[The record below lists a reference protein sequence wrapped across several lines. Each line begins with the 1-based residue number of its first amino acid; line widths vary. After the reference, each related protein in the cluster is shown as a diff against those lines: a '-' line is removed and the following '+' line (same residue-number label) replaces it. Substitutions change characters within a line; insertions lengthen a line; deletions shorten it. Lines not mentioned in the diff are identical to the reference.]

1 GAIMRSFEKHFA
13 KMVAREK
20 KPMNYEELSALV
32 LQWGEDKG
40 IFAKSTPLRQLDKTQ
55 EELDET
61 KEALQ
66 KLASLTDQ
74 QILSEKLLTDDPN
87 TLDLEEDALL
97 EAKDG
102 IGDMLVTIILLAKM
116 VNMDSVDCLQSAYD
130 VIKKRTG
137 KMVDGQFVKDN

>member
-1 GAIMRSFEKHFA
+1 MRHFEEYFS
-13 KMVAREK
+13 KMIERQ
-20 KPMNYEELSALV
+20 KPMNYEKLSTLV

-61 KEALQ
+61 REAL
-66 KLASLTDQ
+66 
-74 QILSEKLLTDDPN
+74 EKLESSAQQDLQLEFDFIDELDYPN
-87 TLDLEEDALL
+87 TEIEALE

-102 IGDMLVTIILLAKM
+102 IGDMLVTVILLAKM
-116 VNMDSVDCLQSAYD
+116 LNMDSVDCLQSAYN

-137 KMVDGQFVKDN
+137 KMVNGQFVKDN

>member
-1 GAIMRSFEKHFA
+1 MRSFEKHFA

-74 QILSEKLLTDDPN
+74 QILSEKLLTDDPD
-87 TLDLEEDALL
+87 TLDLEEDALA

-116 VNMDSVDCLQSAYD
+116 VNMDTVDCLQSAYD

-137 KMVDGQFVKDN
+137 KMINGQFVKDN

>member
-1 GAIMRSFEKHFA
+1 MRSFEKHFA

-116 VNMDSVDCLQSAYD
+116 VNMDSVDCLQAAYD

>member
-1 GAIMRSFEKHFA
+1 MIA
-13 KMVAREK
+13 KQK
-20 KPMNYEELSALV
+20 QSMNYEELSALV
-32 LQWGEDKG
+32 LQWGVDKG

-61 KEALQ
+61 REALQ
-66 KLASLTDQ
+66 KLVSLGDQ
-74 QILSEKLLTDDPN
+74 EILDEKLLTED
-87 TLDLEEDALL
+87 LDSLNLEEDALL

-116 VNMDSVDCLQSAYD
+116 LNMDSVDCLQSAYD

-137 KMVDGQFVKDN
+137 KMVNGQFVKDN

>member
-1 GAIMRSFEKHFA
+1 MRSFEKHFA

-116 VNMDSVDCLQSAYD
+116 VDMNSVDCLQAAYD

-137 KMVDGQFVKDN
+137 KMVNGQFVKDN

>member
-1 GAIMRSFEKHFA
+1 MRSFEEHFA
-13 KMVAREK
+13 KMVAKEK
-20 KPMNYEELSALV
+20 KSMNYEELSTLV

-66 KLASLTDQ
+66 KLASLADQ
-74 QILSEKLLTDDPN
+74 GILSEELLTDDPD
-87 TLDLEEDALL
+87 TLDLEGDALA

-116 VNMDSVDCLQSAYD
+116 VDMDSVDCLQAAYD

-137 KMVDGQFVKDN
+137 KMVNGQFVKD

>member
-1 GAIMRSFEKHFA
+1 MRSFEKHFA

-20 KPMNYEELSALV
+20 KPINYEELSALV

-74 QILSEKLLTDDPN
+74 EILSEKLLTDDPD
-87 TLDLEEDALL
+87 TLDLEEDALA

-116 VNMDSVDCLQSAYD
+116 VDMDTVDCLQSAYD

-137 KMVDGQFVKDN
+137 KMVNGQFVKDN

>member
-1 GAIMRSFEKHFA
+1 
-13 KMVAREK
+13 MVAREK

-74 QILSEKLLTDDPN
+74 EILSEKLLTDDPD
-87 TLDLEEDALL
+87 TLDLEEDALA

-116 VNMDSVDCLQSAYD
+116 VNMDTVDCLQSAYD

-137 KMVDGQFVKDN
+137 KMVNGQFVKDN

>member
-1 GAIMRSFEKHFA
+1 MRSFEKHFA
-13 KMVAREK
+13 KMIAK
-20 KPMNYEELSALV
+20 QKQSMNYEELSALV
-32 LQWGEDKG
+32 LQWGEDKS

-55 EELDET
+55 EELNET
-61 KEALQ
+61 REALE
-66 KLASLTDQ
+66 KLASLTNQ
-74 QILSEKLLTDDPN
+74 EILDDALLSDDFGN
-87 TLDLEEDALL
+87 ISLEEDALE

-116 VNMDSVDCLQSAYD
+116 VNMDSVDCLQAAYD

>member
-1 GAIMRSFEKHFA
+1 MRSFEKHFA
-13 KMVAREK
+13 KMIAK
-20 KPMNYEELSALV
+20 QKQSMNYEELSALV

-61 KEALQ
+61 REALQ
-66 KLASLTDQ
+66 KLVSLSNQ
-74 QILSEKLLTDDPN
+74 EILDEKLLTEDIDSLN
-87 TLDLEEDALL
+87 LEEDALL

-116 VNMDSVDCLQSAYD
+116 LNMDSVDCLQSAYD

-137 KMVDGQFVKDN
+137 KMVNGQFVKDN

>member
-1 GAIMRSFEKHFA
+1 MRSFEKHFA

-20 KPMNYEELSALV
+20 KSMNYEELSALV

-40 IFAKSTPLRQLDKTQ
+40 IFAKSTPLRKLDKTQ

-66 KLASLTDQ
+66 KLASLAGQ
-74 QILSEKLLTDDPN
+74 EILSEELLTDDPD
-87 TLDLEEDALL
+87 TLDLEEDALA

-116 VNMDSVDCLQSAYD
+116 IDMNSVDCLQAAYD

-137 KMVDGQFVKDN
+137 KMVNGQFVKD

>member
-1 GAIMRSFEKHFA
+1 MRSFEKHFA

-20 KPMNYEELSALV
+20 KSMNYEELSALV

-66 KLASLTDQ
+66 KLASLAGQ
-74 QILSEKLLTDDPN
+74 EILSEELLTDDPD
-87 TLDLEEDALL
+87 TLDLEEDALA

-116 VNMDSVDCLQSAYD
+116 IDMNSVDCLQAAYD

-137 KMVDGQFVKDN
+137 KMVNGQFVKD

>member
-1 GAIMRSFEKHFA
+1 MRSFEKHFA
-13 KMVAREK
+13 KMIAEPK
-20 KPMNYEELSALV
+20 QPMNYEELSALV
-32 LQWGEDKG
+32 LQWGEDKS

-55 EELDET
+55 EELNET
-61 KEALQ
+61 REALE
-66 KLASLTDQ
+66 KLASLTNQ
-74 QILSEKLLTDDPN
+74 EILDDALLSDDFGN
-87 TLDLEEDALL
+87 ISLEEDALE

-116 VNMDSVDCLQSAYD
+116 VNMDSVDCLQAAYD

>member
-1 GAIMRSFEKHFA
+1 MRNFEKYFTQLI
-13 KMVAREK
+13 KSQES
-20 KPMNYEELSALV
+20 MNYEQLSALV
-32 LQWGEDKG
+32 IKWGEDKG

-55 EELDET
+55 EELNET
-61 KEALQ
+61 KEALE
-66 KLASLTDQ
+66 KLASLTNQ
-74 QILSEKLLTDDPN
+74 EILDDVLLSDDFGN
-87 TLDLEEDALL
+87 ISLEEDALA

-116 VNMDSVDCLQSAYD
+116 VNMDSVDCLEAAYN

>member
-1 GAIMRSFEKHFA
+1 MRSFENHFA
-13 KMVAREK
+13 KMIAK
-20 KPMNYEELSALV
+20 QKQSMNYEELSALV
-32 LQWGEDKG
+32 LQWGKDKG

-61 KEALQ
+61 REALQ
-66 KLASLTDQ
+66 KLVSLSNQ
-74 QILSEKLLTDDPN
+74 EILDEKLLTEDIDSLN
-87 TLDLEEDALL
+87 LEEDALL

-116 VNMDSVDCLQSAYD
+116 LNMDSVDCLQSAYD

-137 KMVDGQFVKDN
+137 KMVNGQFVKDN

>member
-1 GAIMRSFEKHFA
+1 MRSFEKHFA

-74 QILSEKLLTDDPN
+74 EILSEKLLTDDPD
-87 TLDLEEDALL
+87 TLDLEEDALA

-102 IGDMLVTIILLAKM
+102 IGEIH
-116 VNMDSVDCLQSAYD
+116 NSFS
-130 VIKKRTG
+130 
-137 KMVDGQFVKDN
+137 

>member
-1 GAIMRSFEKHFA
+1 MRSFEKHFA
-13 KMVAREK
+13 KMIAK
-20 KPMNYEELSALV
+20 QKQSMNYEELSALV

-61 KEALQ
+61 REALQ
-66 KLASLTDQ
+66 KLVSLGDQ
-74 QILSEKLLTDDPN
+74 EILDEKLLTED
-87 TLDLEEDALL
+87 LDSLNLEEDTLL

-116 VNMDSVDCLQSAYD
+116 LNMDSVDCLQSAYD

-137 KMVDGQFVKDN
+137 KMVNGQFVKDN

>member
-1 GAIMRSFEKHFA
+1 MRHFEEYFS
-13 KMVAREK
+13 KMIERQ
-20 KPMNYEELSALV
+20 KPMNYEKLSTLV

-61 KEALQ
+61 REAL
-66 KLASLTDQ
+66 
-74 QILSEKLLTDDPN
+74 EKLEYSAQQDLQLEFDFIDE
-87 TLDLEEDALL
+87 LDYPSTEIEALE

-102 IGDMLVTIILLAKM
+102 IGDMLVTVILLAKM
-116 VNMDSVDCLQSAYD
+116 LNMDSVDCLQSAYN

-137 KMVDGQFVKDN
+137 KMVNGQFVKDN

>member
-1 GAIMRSFEKHFA
+1 MRSFEKHFA
-13 KMVAREK
+13 KMIAEQK
-20 KPMNYEELSALV
+20 QPMNYEELSALV

-61 KEALQ
+61 REALQ
-66 KLASLTDQ
+66 KLVSLSDQ
-74 QILSEKLLTDDPN
+74 EILDGKLLTEDIDSLN
-87 TLDLEEDALL
+87 LEEDALL

-137 KMVDGQFVKDN
+137 KMVNGQFVKDN

>member
-1 GAIMRSFEKHFA
+1 MRSFETHFA
-13 KMVAREK
+13 KMLAKEK
-20 KPMNYEELSALV
+20 KSMNYEELSALV

-74 QILSEKLLTDDPN
+74 QILSEKLLTDDPD

-116 VNMDSVDCLQSAYD
+116 VNMDTVDCLQSAYD

>member
-1 GAIMRSFEKHFA
+1 MRSFEKHFA

-74 QILSEKLLTDDPN
+74 QILSEKLLTDNPE
-87 TLDLEEDALL
+87 TLNLEEDALA

-116 VNMDSVDCLQSAYD
+116 VDMNSVDCLQAAYD

>member
-1 GAIMRSFEKHFA
+1 MRSFEKHFA

-74 QILSEKLLTDDPN
+74 QILSEKLLTDDPD
-87 TLDLEEDALL
+87 TLDLEEDTLA

-116 VNMDSVDCLQSAYD
+116 VNMDTVDCLQSAYD

-137 KMVDGQFVKDN
+137 KMVNGQFVKDN

>member
-1 GAIMRSFEKHFA
+1 MRSFEKHFA

-116 VNMDSVDCLQSAYD
+116 VDMNSVDCLQAAYD

>member
-1 GAIMRSFEKHFA
+1 MRSFETHFA

-20 KPMNYEELSALV
+20 KSMNYEELSALV

-74 QILSEKLLTDDPN
+74 QILSEKLLTDDPD
-87 TLDLEEDALL
+87 TLDLEEDALA

-116 VNMDSVDCLQSAYD
+116 VNMDTVDCLQSAYD